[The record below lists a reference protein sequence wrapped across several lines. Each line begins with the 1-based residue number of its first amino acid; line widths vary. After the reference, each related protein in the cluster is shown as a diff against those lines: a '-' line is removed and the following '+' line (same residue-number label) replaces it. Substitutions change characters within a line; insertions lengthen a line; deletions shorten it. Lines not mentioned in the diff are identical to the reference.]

1 MGDVDRNRRVGK
13 EGTFYMPITN
23 TLGVDASLA
32 RGELQSYALEHS
44 KEYAKMRKQVYISVV
59 KHVIEDA
66 HKKIWNLLS
75 EGICPDGNQIVLDDG
90 FLGGIMW
97 SPNLPDS
104 QCGETA
110 NGFAK
115 SMKDMFDKILEQIL
129 PSDFKA
135 LADDK
140 IRNIAKVEGIAQAM

>member
-1 MGDVDRNRRVGK
+1 MSDVDRNRRVGK
-13 EGTFYMPITN
+13 QGTFYMPITN

-32 RGELQSYALEHS
+32 RGELQSFALEHS
-44 KEYAKMRKQVYISVV
+44 KEYAKMRKEVYVSVV

-75 EGICPDGNQIVLDDG
+75 EGICPDGQPITLGDG
-90 FLGGIMW
+90 FRSQRW
-97 SPNLPDS
+97 SPSLPDS